1 MNSIIVNA
9 LEVLLFV
16 LNKVILNDK
25 LDEVFSLHQLFIVYR
40 LSRLILRGIYY
51 I

>member
-16 LNKVILNDK
+16 LNKFILDDK
-25 LDEVFSLHQLFIVYR
+25 QDEVFSLHQLFIVYR